1 MRKSDASWGERRLHV
16 KLPASGNSCNEAPS
30 CLDPRPETN
39 REAPA
44 VAPRGERI
52 SLVKL
57 GLLFYG
63 TLFAAALAWSI
74 WSGRSVFYASQAAA
88 EEGVAPLLDTG
99 LGLAV
104 AAVTIALCR
113 EVTERTRWGDAMGR
127 ALAELLGERSLRDCL
142 VLAVVSGVAEEA
154 FFRGALQPALG
165 WLLASLIFGLVHFA
179 PKRDLLPWTG
189 FALCAGLVLGA
200 LFEFTGNLVA
210 PIVAHVGINAV
221 NLRRLV
227 VRYS

>member
-1 MRKSDASWGERRLHV
+1 
-16 KLPASGNSCNEAPS
+16 
-30 CLDPRPETN
+30 LDPQTEAN
-39 REAPA
+39 RDAPP
-44 VAPRGERI
+44 VAPRGGSV

-63 TLFAAALAWSI
+63 TLFAVALAWSI
-74 WSGRSVFYASQAAA
+74 WSGRSVFYTSQAAA
-88 EEGVAPLLDTG
+88 EEGVAPLLDIG

-104 AAVTIALCR
+104 AVATIALSR
-113 EVTERTRWGDAMGR
+113 KITECTRWGDAMGR
-127 ALAELLGERSLRDCL
+127 ALAELLGERSLRDCI
-142 VLAVVSGVAEEA
+142 VLGVASGVAEEA
-154 FFRGALQPALG
+154 FFRGVLQPALG

-189 FALCAGLVLGA
+189 FALCAGLVLGG

-227 VRYS
+227 VRYR

>member
-1 MRKSDASWGERRLHV
+1 
-16 KLPASGNSCNEAPS
+16 
-30 CLDPRPETN
+30 LDPQPEAN

-44 VAPRGERI
+44 AAPGGSSL

-63 TLFAAALAWSI
+63 TLFAVALAWSI

-88 EEGVAPLLDTG
+88 ERGIAPLLDTG

-104 AAVTIALCR
+104 AAATIALSR
-113 EVTERTRWGDAMGR
+113 KITESTRWGDAMGR
-127 ALAELLGERSLRDCL
+127 SLAELLGERSVRDCV
-142 VLAVVSGVAEEA
+142 VLAVASGVAEEA

-165 WLLASLIFGLVHFA
+165 WLLASLVFGLVHFA

-227 VRYS
+227 VRYR

>member
-1 MRKSDASWGERRLHV
+1 MD
-16 KLPASGNSCNEAPS
+16 PQPEA
-30 CLDPRPETN
+30 N

-44 VAPRGERI
+44 TAPGGSNL

-63 TLFAAALAWSI
+63 TLFAVALAWSI

-88 EEGVAPLLDTG
+88 ERGIAPLLDTG

-104 AAVTIALCR
+104 AAATIALSR
-113 EVTERTRWGDAMGR
+113 KITESTRWGDAMAR
-127 ALAELLGERSLRDCL
+127 ALAELLGERSVRDCV
-142 VLAVVSGVAEEA
+142 VLAVASGVAEEA

-165 WLLASLIFGLVHFA
+165 WLLASLVFGLVHFA

-227 VRYS
+227 VRYR

>member
-1 MRKSDASWGERRLHV
+1 
-16 KLPASGNSCNEAPS
+16 
-30 CLDPRPETN
+30 LDPQPEAN

-44 VAPRGERI
+44 AAPRGSRV

-57 GLLFYG
+57 GLFFYG
-63 TLFAAALAWSI
+63 TLFAVAVAWSI

-88 EEGVAPLLDTG
+88 ERGVAPLLDTG

-104 AAVTIALCR
+104 AAVAIALSR
-113 EVTERTRWGDAMGR
+113 KITECTRWGDAMGR
-127 ALAELLGERSLRDCL
+127 ALAELLGERSLRDCV
-142 VLAVVSGVAEEA
+142 VLAVASGVAEEA

-165 WLLASLIFGLVHFA
+165 WLLASLVFGLVHFA
-179 PKRDLLPWTG
+179 PRRDLLPWTG

-227 VRYS
+227 VRYR

>member
-1 MRKSDASWGERRLHV
+1 MD
-16 KLPASGNSCNEAPS
+16 PQPEA
-30 CLDPRPETN
+30 N

-44 VAPRGERI
+44 TAPGGSNL

-63 TLFAAALAWSI
+63 TLFAVALAWSI
-74 WSGRSVFYASQAAA
+74 WSGRSVFYASQVAA
-88 EEGVAPLLDTG
+88 ERGIAPLLDTG

-104 AAVTIALCR
+104 AAATIALSR
-113 EVTERTRWGDAMGR
+113 KITESTRWGDAMGR
-127 ALAELLGERSLRDCL
+127 SLAELLGERSVRDCV
-142 VLAVVSGVAEEA
+142 VLAVASGVAEEA

-165 WLLASLIFGLVHFA
+165 WLLASLVFGLVHFA

-227 VRYS
+227 VRYR

>member
-1 MRKSDASWGERRLHV
+1 
-16 KLPASGNSCNEAPS
+16 
-30 CLDPRPETN
+30 LDPQPEAN
-39 REAPA
+39 REVPATAPGGGS
-44 VAPRGERI
+44 P
-52 SLVKL
+52 SLIKL

-63 TLFAAALAWSI
+63 TLFAVALAWSI
-74 WSGRSVFYASQAAA
+74 WSGRPVFYASQVAA

-104 AAVTIALCR
+104 AIATIALSR
-113 EVTERTRWGDAMGR
+113 KITERTRWGDAMGR
-127 ALAELLGERSLRDCL
+127 ALAKLLGEQSVRDCV
-142 VLAVVSGVAEEA
+142 VLAVASGVAEEA

-165 WLLASLIFGLVHFA
+165 WLPASLIFGLVHFA
-179 PKRDLLPWTG
+179 PKRELLPWTG

-227 VRYS
+227 VRYR

>member
-1 MRKSDASWGERRLHV
+1 
-16 KLPASGNSCNEAPS
+16 
-30 CLDPRPETN
+30 LDPLPEAN

-44 VAPRGERI
+44 SAPGGSKV

-57 GLLFYG
+57 GLFFYAA
-63 TLFAAALAWSI
+63 LFAVALVWSI

-88 EEGVAPLLDTG
+88 ERGIAPLLDTG
-99 LGLAV
+99 LGLVV
-104 AAVTIALCR
+104 AAATIALSR
-113 EVTERTRWGDAMGR
+113 KITECTRWGDAMGR
-127 ALAELLGERSLRDCL
+127 ALAELLGERSVRDCV
-142 VLAVVSGVAEEA
+142 VLAVASGVAEEA

-165 WLLASLIFGLVHFA
+165 WLLASLVFGLVHFA
-179 PKRDLLPWTG
+179 PRRDLLPWTG

-227 VRYS
+227 VRYR